1 MFPNHMRIGLIAP
14 PFIAV
19 PPQAYGGTELFI
31 AHLAGGLHERGHEVT
46 VYANGDS
53 RVPCRLKWKYPQ
65 SDWPIVDAGAS
76 SLKNLDHTSW
86 AMHDAS
92 HLVDVLHLNDAAGVP
107 FSRFVDVPIVLTLH
121 HPHEAALS
129 SVYAQ
134 YLQLEYVAIS
144 RAQALREPMLKKSV
158 VHHGLV
164 VAEYTFSAQKK
175 DYLAFLGRMAPC
187 KGAHL
192 AVAAARRA
200 GLPLKLAGEIQ
211 PAFRAYWEEQVA
223 PLVDGVQVEY
233 VGEVDHARKN
243 QLLSGARALLFPI
256 QWDEP
261 FGLAM
266 IEAMA
271 CGTPVL
277 AFEGGSVAEIVHEGV
292 SGWICRDVEHM
303 AECAASP
310 GIAAESCR
318 EYVATYFSCERMVDD
333 YIALYERLAKPIW
346 RRERSTA
353 GLIADPPAA

>member
-1 MFPNHMRIGLIAP
+1 MFLNRMRIGLIAP

-19 PPQAYGGTELFI
+19 PPQAYGGTELFV
-31 AHLAGGLHERGHEVT
+31 AHLANGLHERSHDVT

-53 RVPCRLKWKYPQ
+53 RVSCHLKWKYPQ
-65 SDWPIVDAGAS
+65 SDWPIVDFGAS
-76 SLKNLDHTSW
+76 SLKNLDHTAW

-92 HLVDVLHLNDAAGVP
+92 HVVDVLHLNDAAGVP
-107 FSRFVDVPIVLTLH
+107 FSRFVNVPVVLTLH
-121 HPHEAALS
+121 HPYEAALS
-129 SVYAQ
+129 SVYVQ
-134 YLQLEYVAIS
+134 YPEIEYVAIS
-144 RAQALREPMLKKSV
+144 HAQALREPMTRRSV
-158 VHHGLV
+158 VYHGLV
-164 VAEYTFSAQKK
+164 LSQYTFGAQKR

-233 VGEVDHARKN
+233 IGEVDHVRKN
-243 QLLSGARALLFPI
+243 QLLSEARALLFPI

-277 AFEGGSVAEIVHEGV
+277 AFDGGSVAEIVREGV
-292 SGWICRDVEHM
+292 SGWICRDVEDM
-303 AECAASP
+303 AERAASP
-310 GIAAESCR
+310 AIAPESCR
-318 EYVATYFSCERMVDD
+318 AYVATQFSCERMVND
-333 YIALYERLAKPIW
+333 YIALYERLAEPTW
-346 RRERSTA
+346 EGQRSVA
-353 GLIADPPAA
+353 GLIANPPAA